1 MPASRRSPATSVPDR
16 SASAVAGHFAS
27 SFAQL
32 GLRTVAY
39 TRTVLL
45 AGRTAYAVHAADGTC
60 LWLDAD
66 RDQARAVLL
75 GHGLQLVSL
84 H

>member
-1 MPASRRSPATSVPDR
+1 MPASRRSPAPSVPDR
-16 SASAVAGHFAS
+16 SASLFAH
-27 SFAQL
+27 L
-32 GLRTVAY
+32 GIRTVAY